1 MNGEMCVCVSVV
13 LLCTVVADMSVGVL
27 TSASPADQPLLSPRH
42 YQYTDPDSGVQLL
55 CDKCPAGTHVSVHC
69 SRTAVRECGPCP
81 EGSFTRGENGVEQC
95 HVCRAP
101 CPAGWT
107 EKTPCEATRDRVC
120 GCPAGS
126 FTTGQSDARCK
137 PHSPCPPGSGV
148 RRPGSETEDVRCK
161 PCARGTFSDVESSV
175 LRCQPHTDCRVK
187 GLALLTPGTRKT
199 DNICSAP
206 STQPLSSSSSSSSL
220 TATTITA
227 STTLGPVQS
236 AFVQEPLSSSSSSSP
251 SLAVSAHE
259 DTDSQSAAIR
269 QRDGPQQDHH
279 AEGLVLSWAAT
290 PAPPDPRDLDRD
302 PPRTPAPPQVRKHE
316 LAREHHRTHPDPDPP
331 PLPSKRATEGLE
343 DREAVAGAGAG
354 IGRGSG
360 LSAYYRPTRRGSP
373 RPSNHRHFD
382 INEHLPWMIVL
393 LLLLVLVVIVVCS
406 VKRSSRV
413 LKKGPR
419 QDPSSIVEKAIQ
431 KKPSAPPAQV
441 KEKWIYY
448 SNGQGVDILK
458 LVSAQVGS
466 QWIDMYQSLANATE
480 REVAA
485 FSNGYS
491 SDHERAYAALQ
502 HWTIRDSDANLAKL
516 INALHRQRRID
527 VVEKIRYVMEDNP
540 QFDINQLMTSV
551 NVSQSLSPI
560 HKPPDSPG
568 SGGGSVGGVSTGGV
582 EQSPV
587 DRTKGFFPD
596 ESEPLLRCDSTSS
609 KDSAL
614 SRTGSFITKEKK
626 DTVLRQVRLD
636 PCDLQPIFDDMLH
649 ILNPDELHVIEEI
662 PAAEDKLDR
671 LFEIAGVKSQEAS
684 QTLLD
689 SVYSHLPDLL

>member
-1 MNGEMCVCVSVV
+1 MTMPAMCVSAV
-13 LLCTVVADMSVGVL
+13 LLSTVLVQISARAL
-27 TSASPADQPLLSPRH
+27 TTSSPADQPLLSPRR
-42 YQYTDPDSGVQLL
+42 YQHTDPDSGTQLV
-55 CDKCPAGTHVSVHC
+55 CDKCPAGTYVSSHC
-69 SRTAVRECGPCP
+69 SLTAVRECSPCP
-81 EGSFTRGENGVEQC
+81 EGTFTRGENGVQQC
-95 HVCRAP
+95 HRCRAP
-101 CPAGWT
+101 CPAGFM
-107 EKTPCEATRDRVC
+107 EKVPCTAIQDRVC
-120 GCPAGS
+120 ACPPNS
-126 FTTGQSDARCK
+126 FLSGDGGTECK
-137 PHSPCPPGSGV
+137 PHSLCPPGTRVKKRGSG
-148 RRPGSETEDVRCK
+148 TEDVVCK
-161 PCARGTFSDVESSV
+161 QCTKGTFSDVESSAMKC
-175 LRCQPHTDCRVK
+175 RTHTDCQAQ
-187 GLALLTPGTRKT
+187 GLVLLTPGTRNT
-199 DNICSAP
+199 DNVCGPSPTAP
-206 STQPLSSSSSSSSL
+206 SSSSSVSSTTPLVPAQAVLVQEPVTSSSSSSSL
-220 TATTITA
+220 I
-227 STTLGPVQS
+227 GP
-236 AFVQEPLSSSSSSSP
+236 E
-251 SLAVSAHE
+251 HKG
-259 DTDSQSAAIR
+259 TYSQSAAIQLR
-269 QRDGPQQDHH
+269 GNLDGKDHH
-279 AEGLVLSWAAT
+279 AEGLHLSWPGNPT
-290 PAPPDPRDLDRD
+290 PTNQDAS
-302 PPRTPAPPQVRKHE
+302 RTPPSTARKQLMDRE
-316 LAREHHRTHPDPDPP
+316 LQQGQSSSDPVPG
-331 PLPSKRATEGLE
+331 PSKRAME
-343 DREAVAGAGAG
+343 GAG
-354 IGRGSG
+354 IERVGTGISKVVGQGSG
-360 LSAYYRPTRRGSP
+360 GSGGGVSSYYRPTRRGSP
-373 RPSNHRHFD
+373 RPSTHNDFD

-413 LKKGPR
+413 LKKGPM
-419 QDPSSIVEKAIQ
+419 QDPSSIMEKAIQ
-431 KKPSAPPAQV
+431 KKPSAPPTQA

-458 LVSAQVGS
+458 LVAAQVGT

-502 HWTIRDSDANLAKL
+502 HWTIRDGDANLAKL

-527 VVEKIRYVMEDNP
+527 VVEKIRCVMEDNP

-560 HKPPDSPG
+560 HKPLESPG
-568 SGGGSVGGVSTGGV
+568 SVGSGSHSGGSTGGGSVGGASGVGV

-614 SRTGSFITKEKK
+614 SRNGSFITKEKK

-649 ILNPDELHVIEEI
+649 ILNPEELHVIEEI

>member
-1 MNGEMCVCVSVV
+1 MPAMCVSAV
-13 LLCTVVADMSVGVL
+13 LLYTVLVEISARVL
-27 TSASPADQPLLSPRH
+27 TTSSPADQPLLSPRH
-42 YQYTDPDSGVQLL
+42 YQHTDPDSGTQLV
-55 CDKCPAGTHVSVHC
+55 CDKCPAGTYVSVHC
-69 SRTAVRECGPCP
+69 SPTAVRECSPCP
-81 EGSFTRGENGVEQC
+81 EGTFTRGENGVQQC
-95 HVCRAP
+95 HRCRAP
-101 CPAGWT
+101 CPAGLIEKAPCTATQDRLCTCPPNSFLSGDGGT
-107 EKTPCEATRDRVC
+107 E
-120 GCPAGS
+120 
-126 FTTGQSDARCK
+126 CK
-137 PHSPCPPGSGV
+137 PYSLCPPGTRV
-148 RRPGSETEDVRCK
+148 KKRGSETEDVLCK
-161 PCARGTFSDVESSV
+161 PCTKGTFSGVESSAV
-175 LRCQPHTDCRVK
+175 KCRTHTDCQAQ
-187 GLALLTPGTRKT
+187 GLVLLTPGTKDT
-199 DNICSAP
+199 DNVCGPP
-206 STQPLSSSSSSSSL
+206 STAPSSSSSVSTTTSQVPTQTVLLQEPMTSSSYPSSSL
-220 TATTITA
+220 T
-227 STTLGPVQS
+227 GP
-236 AFVQEPLSSSSSSSP
+236 
-251 SLAVSAHE
+251 AHKG
-259 DTDSQSAAIR
+259 TYRQSAAIQLR
-269 QRDGPQQDHH
+269 GNPGGEASRTEERLPSRPH
-279 AEGLVLSWAAT
+279 T
-290 PAPPDPRDLDRD
+290 PSPPNHD
-302 PPRTPAPPQVRKHE
+302 PPRTP
-316 LAREHHRTHPDPDPP
+316 PP
-331 PLPSKRATEGLE
+331 PVHKQLMDREPQQGLPNSDPVPGPSKRAMEGVE
-343 DREAVAGAGAG
+343 GAEIVRVGTGINKVAGQ
-354 IGRGSG
+354 GSG
-360 LSAYYRPTRRGSP
+360 GGGGGVSSYYRPTRRGSP
-373 RPSNHRHFD
+373 RPSTHNDFD

-413 LKKGPR
+413 LKKGPM
-419 QDPSSIVEKAIQ
+419 QDPSSIMEKAIQ
-431 KKPSAPPAQV
+431 KKPAPPAQV

-458 LVSAQVGS
+458 LVAAQVGT
-466 QWIDMYQSLANATE
+466 QWIDIYQSLANATE

-527 VVEKIRYVMEDNP
+527 VVEKIRCVMEDNP

-560 HKPPDSPG
+560 HKPLESPSSVG
-568 SGGGSVGGVSTGGV
+568 SGGTMGGASGAGV

-614 SRTGSFITKEKK
+614 SRNGSFITKEKK

-649 ILNPDELHVIEEI
+649 ILNPEELHVIEEI